1 MEYGNYHSYTFTID
15 RGFDNGLTENLL
27 LSLQNDGSYKAVL
40 ITYDLTD
47 AEKLALSNSE
57 LISLSNTPS
66 FEYINDQ
73 ALVTNLLSRN
83 ASEECF
89 AFTQIYNLC
98 CHNQHTELDIINGQ
112 NCVCDIQPTGYVY
125 EITYSAENCENN
137 GGSND
142 NDDGTYTPPDDDDN
156 DTSTD
161 NNDNGE
167 GSNSGGNG
175 NDTGNNT
182 GTGNDDENPDDS
194 DDPQDCLEIDF
205 EGNCIGDVT
214 SPIIPIETKDCTELK
229 KNSENATFKLQMGVL
244 KTAVL
249 GDTEKSFGIYNG
261 THFNPPVS
269 NPACGPI
276 VEGDE
281 GNSGVI
287 NRHPNLKATAHNHL
301 KNAVGDRKH
310 IGTFSDDDIYDFSK
324 ISEWSDD
331 GVSPILKHELAYYLV
346 CDEGNYALKVND
358 QEKLNVFS
366 ILLENRVFAKE
377 IKDFYK
383 KNKMKHGKPK
393 KKQNIGFLK
402 LMGKYDIGIDLYEA
416 DANFENW
423 KKLELNDNENDI
435 INTDC

>member
-1 MEYGNYHSYTFTID
+1 MKKHRLKIYLKLGILLFGISTFIFACQKDNIIENDIIEQTTAGFKISTIHKNSISQNPIISEQLIQLNQNNGISTDGNLQRQVSSTSNNFTVDTETAKYVEYGNYHSYTFTID

-112 NCVCDIQPTGYVY
+112 NCACDIQPTGYVY

-331 GVSPILKHELAYYLV
+331 GVSPILKHE
-346 CDEGNYALKVND
+346 
-358 QEKLNVFS
+358 
-366 ILLENRVFAKE
+366 
-377 IKDFYK
+377 
-383 KNKMKHGKPK
+383 
-393 KKQNIGFLK
+393 
-402 LMGKYDIGIDLYEA
+402 
-416 DANFENW
+416 
-423 KKLELNDNENDI
+423 
-435 INTDC
+435 